1 MTATFPA
8 VNAKQ
13 IVRILEKLGF
23 VFIRQCGSSHAV
35 YKRLVDH
42 RRTVVP
48 MHGSTV
54 IKRRTLKSIIK
65 DAGLTVEQF
74 SKFLEDH

>member
-13 IVRILEKLGF
+13 LVKILERLGF
-23 VFIRQCGSSHAV
+23 VFIRQTGSSHAV
-35 YKRLVDH
+35 YKRASDN

-48 MHGSTV
+48 MHGTT
-54 IKRRTLKSIIK
+54 ILKRRTLKSVLH
-65 DAGLTVEQF
+65 DANLTVDE
-74 SKFLEDH
+74 FLKLR